1 MSHEWSRLLFLG
13 VVWGA
18 VFPFMRIAAPE
29 LGPLVVAE
37 GRVVIAAAILLVV
50 AHRGIITHLRAR
62 PFEFLILGLTYSAIP
77 FTLISTA
84 AVTLSASTSSVLN
97 ATTPLFTLL
106 LAGLW
111 LHQSLSPR
119 AMAGIAVGLV
129 GVAVIGAGGSTESL
143 LAAAPAIAASLGAA
157 LSYAFAALWV
167 RRRLPDVP
175 PLSVAGGQLLIGA
188 VILAGPA
195 VATFP
200 TEAPSTAAI
209 VSLVLLAVVS
219 TALAWPV
226 FFGLLARCGAMA
238 ASTITFIVPAFGL
251 MWGALVLGERLGPEV
266 AVGFAAI
273 LASLLLILNA
283 HIHIPNAIRRHI
295 GRGPAAPEPVP
306 TPTVTTPSAWR
317 PIRLLNG

>member
-1 MSHEWSRLLFLG
+1 MSREWTKLLFLG
-13 VVWGA
+13 MAWGA

-37 GRVVIAAAILLVV
+37 GRVVIAAIILLIV
-50 AHRGIITHLRAR
+50 AGGPIVRHLRAR
-62 PFEFLILGLTYSAIP
+62 PFEFLVLGITYSALP

-97 ATTPLFTLL
+97 ATTPLFTML

-119 AMAGIAVGLV
+119 AIAGIGVGLA
-129 GVAVIGAGGSTESL
+129 GVAVISGGGAGD
-143 LAAAPAIAASLGAA
+143 LAAALPAIAASLAAA

-167 RRRLPDVP
+167 RRRMPDVP
-175 PLSVAGGQLLIGA
+175 PLAVAGGQLAIGA

-195 VATFP
+195 AATLP
-200 TEAPSTAAI
+200 AQAPSAAAL

-226 FFGLLARCGAMA
+226 FFGLLARCGAIA

-251 MWGALVLGERLGPEV
+251 AWGALALGERLGPEV
-266 AVGFAAI
+266 VVGFAAI
-273 LASLLLILNA
+273 AASLLMILNA
-283 HIHIPNAIRRHI
+283 HVRVPAVVRRHI
-295 GRGPAAPEPVP
+295 GRPGFLGHGTTAA
-306 TPTVTTPSAWR
+306 
-317 PIRLLNG
+317 